1 MRGENTNPVLCMCL
15 APTPG
20 LWPRR
25 RGLPTEKGRGCRRRS
40 SGGDGGGGG
49 GYGGGGGGVEN
60 TKKFDILVELSL
72 ELSYD
77 FYIAYLGRRGWKWQ
91 GYCRGLQSLVQIRY

>member
-1 MRGENTNPVLCMCL
+1 MRGENTNLVLRMCL
-15 APTPG
+15 APTLG

-25 RGLPTEKGRGCRRRS
+25 RGLPTERGRGCRRRG
-40 SGGDGGGGG
+40 SGGDG
-49 GYGGGGGGVEN
+49 GGGGGGVEN

-72 ELSYD
+72 ELNYD

-91 GYCRGLQSLVQIRY
+91 GYCRGYSL